1 MDDRKIEKGMSTTER
16 EKDENMVRARER
28 ERDISAIVPSESPLI
43 QHCHGDWFLWLFQ
56 HGIQLV
62 SQVIEH
68 AADVIEDA
76 NCGLLLS
83 HRAKHTH
90 RIITLQWYS
99 ICAGRKTGCEMCK
112 SSSIDT
118 LFIYRCCAFRNV
130 CF

>member
-1 MDDRKIEKGMSTTER
+1 
-16 EKDENMVRARER
+16 MVRAR

-43 QHCHGDWFLWLFQ
+43 QRCHGEWFLLFQ
-56 HGIQLV
+56 HGVQLV

-90 RIITLQWYS
+90 THRITTLQWYS
-99 ICAGRKTGCEMCK
+99 VCAGRKTGCEMCK
-112 SSSIDT
+112 SSSTDT

-130 CF
+130 CSCAAHNVAVVADSHQNSL

>member
-1 MDDRKIEKGMSTTER
+1 
-16 EKDENMVRARER
+16 MVRAR

-43 QHCHGDWFLWLFQ
+43 QRCHGEWFLLFQ
-56 HGIQLV
+56 HGVQLV

-90 RIITLQWYS
+90 THTESQHYNGTAYVLVERLAVKCANPAVQILYLFTVVVPLEMSVLAQHIMWQWWQIHIKILCNY
-99 ICAGRKTGCEMCK
+99 
-112 SSSIDT
+112 
-118 LFIYRCCAFRNV
+118 
-130 CF
+130 